1 MKVERGLFEELEEG
15 AGEGVEFLVIGDAF
29 EGETETD
36 KAVLLGDGS
45 TITIGVGENGDGL
58 SRWCQ
63 YRG

>member
-1 MKVERGLFEELEEG
+1 MEEG